1 MSRYGLP
8 STFPGGKV
16 MASEAVHTE
25 QGVLSAEDALL
36 FLDEASGVLA
46 GSLDYE
52 VTLRH
57 IAQLM
62 VPTLADWCG
71 VDIVQDDGSTRQ
83 ITSGHPDPQQEELL
97 MELRRR
103 YREEK
108 AGSEGVLRVIATG
121 RPELASDLRGQ
132 ARMEIHESESA
143 LYDRLS
149 PKSYMIVPL
158 VARGRTV
165 GAMTILSTRP
175 GRHYNEADL
184 AFARHLARR
193 FALAIDNSR
202 LYDEAE
208 RARGLLDNLFST
220 APVGF
225 ALVDQEGRF
234 VRVNE
239 ALAQINGRPA
249 ADHVGRTLPE
259 VVGQAGEPFVPLIR
273 RVLDEGDSLLDL
285 ELDAVS
291 PARPGETSHYLASY
305 TPVRGGDG
313 VVIGASAVVIDVTE
327 RRRALEAEREAA
339 RRASFMAEA
348 GEVLDASMAYERVLR
363 NLAQLAVPTLA
374 DWCAVSLLDEDGELR
389 QVAVAHAD
397 PAKARWAVELG
408 ERYPPAIDPERGV
421 GKVLATSEP
430 DVINEVTDELLRQA
444 AVDDEHLAMLRE
456 LGLSAAV
463 TAPLV
468 ARGRIL
474 GAISFVSAES
484 SRRYEDADVQLLVE
498 LGRRA
503 GVAVENARLYTERSR
518 IAHTLQARLLPS
530 RLPSPTGMRLAARY
544 RAAGEYNEVGGDF
557 YDAFERA
564 PEEWVVLI
572 GDVSGKGPEAAALT
586 ALARYTIRSAA
597 LNDWSPAHVLRRL
610 NDTLLHEEE
619 SQFITVALAYL
630 RREGE
635 RTLVKLVLGGHPL
648 PCVVRANGEVEMI
661 GEPGTLLGIR
671 SDVRLHESETVL
683 EPGDALLLYTDG
695 VIEAGPRGAPFGEDG
710 LVELLRG
717 LDGHDAE
724 RLVSEVD
731 AAAVEI
737 STGRARDDVALLAI
751 EALPGASGALAVER
765 SLPARAENLRELREL
780 AVQEARGVEGVDLDA
795 VRLAVGEACA
805 NVVVHA
811 YRDAESPGEIH
822 LRVVRSGDELVIEVR
837 DDGCGP
843 SPRPDSPGL
852 GLGVPLMARLASELQ
867 ILDRDPNGTLVRL
880 TF

>member
-1 MSRYGLP
+1 
-8 STFPGGKV
+8 
-16 MASEAVHTE
+16 MASDAVHTE
-25 QGVLSAEDALL
+25 QGVLSAEDALR

-52 VTLRH
+52 TTLRH

-83 ITSGHPDPQQEELL
+83 ITSGHPDPAQEELL

-108 AGSEGVLRVIATG
+108 AGTEGVLRVIATG
-121 RPELASDLRGQ
+121 QPELASDIRG
-132 ARMEIHESESA
+132 ATRVSLLDAEAEV
-143 LYDRLS
+143 YDRLS

-175 GRHYNEADL
+175 GRHYNEADV

-208 RARGLLDNLFST
+208 RARGLLDNLFTT
-220 APVGF
+220 APVGL
-225 ALVDQEGRF
+225 ALVDHDARF

-249 ADHVGRTLPE
+249 EEHLGRTLPE
-259 VVGQAGEPFVPLIR
+259 VVGEGGEAFVPLIR
-273 RVLDEGDSLLDL
+273 RVLDEGESLLDL
-285 ELDAVS
+285 ELSAIS
-291 PARPGETSHYLASY
+291 PARPGETSYYLASY
-305 TPVRGGDG
+305 TPVRAGDG
-313 VVIGASAVVIDVTE
+313 VVIGAAAVVIDVTE
-327 RRRALEAEREAA
+327 RRRSLEAEREAA

-348 GEVLDASMAYERVLR
+348 GELLDASMAYEKVLN
-363 NLAQLAVPTLA
+363 NLARLAVPTLA
-374 DWCAVSLLDEDGELR
+374 DWCAVSLLDEDGELH

-397 PAKARWAVELG
+397 PEKSRWAIELG
-408 ERYPPAIDPERGV
+408 KRYPASNDPERGV
-421 GKVLATSEP
+421 GKVLATGEP
-430 DVINEVTDELLRQA
+430 EVVNEVTDEMLQQA
-444 AVDDEHLAMLRE
+444 AVDEEHLAMLRE
-456 LGLSAAV
+456 LGLSAGV

-474 GAISFVSAES
+474 GAISFVSDES
-484 SRRYEDADVQLLVE
+484 RRRYEDADVQLLVE

-530 RLPSPTGMRLAARY
+530 RLPSPPGMRLAARY
-544 RAAGEYNEVGGDF
+544 RAAGEFNEVGGDF
-557 YDAFERA
+557 YDAFQRA
-564 PEEWVVLI
+564 PDEWVVLI

-630 RREGE
+630 RPSPEGT
-635 RTLVKLVLGGHPL
+635 RVKLVLGGHPL
-648 PCVVRANGEVEMI
+648 PCVVRAGGDVEMI

-671 SDVRLHESETVL
+671 TDIRLHESDAVL
-683 EPGDALLLYTDG
+683 APGDALLLYTDG
-695 VIEAGPRGAPFGEDG
+695 VIEAGPRGAPLGERG
-710 LVELLRG
+710 LVDLLAG
-717 LDGHDAE
+717 LEARDAE
-724 RLVSEVD
+724 GLVSAVD

-737 STGRARDDVALLAI
+737 NTGRARDDVALLAI
-751 EALPGASGALAVER
+751 ESFPGASGAPTSEHSR
-765 SLPARAENLRELREL
+765 PAMAENLRELREL
-780 AVQEARGVEGVDLDA
+780 AVAEAAAVEGIDVDA

-811 YRDAESPGEIH
+811 YRDAEAPGDIH
-822 LRVVRSGDELVIEVR
+822 MRLVRADDGLVVEVR

-843 SPRPDSPGL
+843 SPRTDSPGL
-852 GLGVPLMARLASELQ
+852 GLGVPLMARLSRELQ